1 LRSILF
7 LQKQIGQVFKK
18 EFFVASY
25 NTIPVDVKPVETKYR
40 RIVTKLPVPASLE
53 IIEKL
58 KRSEPQSMQGQP
70 PIIWDKAEGINVFD
84 KYGNKWLDFSAGV
97 LITNAGHNHP
107 KIKAALLKKIEQ
119 GLLST
124 YVFMHEDRAA
134 LTEKLAKLSPAGLDK
149 VFLLTTGSEANEN
162 AIKLCKTYGIKKGG
176 PEKTVFVSFTNA
188 FHGRTMGSQLAGGIP
203 ALKTW
208 MPRLDPSFIQVPF
221 PDDYLVK
228 DLSFDLFIKTLKE
241 SGVNPKHVCGV
252 MTESYQG
259 RGPFFL
265 PKEYAQKLRKWCT
278 ENDALLI
285 MDEVQAGFGRS
296 GKFFTFEHYDIV
308 PDFIVCGKGISSSLP
323 ISAVIGRKEI
333 MDIYAPG
340 SMTSTHSASPL
351 PVAAALANLDVL
363 IDEKLTEN
371 AANLGVILKAHL
383 EKIGAKYK
391 SRIGKILSCGLV
403 AGLLIVKEG
412 TLDPDADLALKINEA
427 CFQKGLLMFA
437 PVGTGGGCIKI
448 APPLIITKEAL
459 EEGLAVLSEAFTQVL
474 G

>member
-1 LRSILF
+1 MA
-7 LQKQIGQVFKK
+7 G
-18 EFFVASY
+18 Y
-25 NTIPVDVKPVETKYR
+25 NTTPVDVKPVETKYR
-40 RIVTKLPVPASLE
+40 RIRTKLPVPESLE

-58 KRSEPQSMQGQP
+58 KKSEPQSMQGQP
-70 PIIWDKAEGINVFD
+70 PIIWDKAEGFNVYD
-84 KYGNKWLDFSAGV
+84 KWGNKWLDFSAGV

-124 YVFMHEDRAA
+124 YVFMHEDRAL
-134 LTEKLAKLSPAGLDK
+134 LTDKLAKLSPAGLDK
-149 VFLLTTGSEANEN
+149 VFLLTTGSEAIEN
-162 AIKLCKTYGIKKGG
+162 AIKLCKTHGIKKGG
-176 PEKTVFVSFTNA
+176 PEKTVFVTFTNA

-203 ALKTW
+203 SLKTW

-228 DLSFDLFIKTLKE
+228 DISFDLFTKTLKE
-241 SGVNPKHVCGV
+241 RGVNPKHVCGV

-278 ENDALLI
+278 ENEALLV

-296 GKFFTFEHYDIV
+296 GKFFSFEHYEVV

-323 ISAVIGRKEI
+323 ISAVIGRKEV
-333 MDIYAPG
+333 MDLYPPG

-351 PVAAALANLDVL
+351 PVAAALANLEVL
-363 IDEKLTEN
+363 IEENLTEN
-371 AANLGVILKAHL
+371 AAKLGPILKERL
-383 EKIGAKYK
+383 ERIGAKYK
-391 SRIGKILSCGLV
+391 SRVGKVLSYGLV
-403 AGLLIVKEG
+403 AGVLIIKEG
-412 TLDPDADLALKINEA
+412 TLEPDGELALQINEA
-427 CFQKGLLMFA
+427 CMQRGLLMFA

-448 APPLIITKEAL
+448 APSLTITKEAL
-459 EEGLAVLSEAFTQVL
+459 EDGLNVLDEAFAQIL